1 MKESNQ
7 KIENKYLTVPRVS
20 KLLFMYEPS
29 FLLNP
34 VVSVLELSD
43 PARSIKC
50 YKQKFRTNAAETI
63 LKKMGMFYAWRLISI
78 MSNSVILKSGKQKNK
93 DKENYQ
99 L

>member
-50 YKQKFRTNAAETI
+50 YKQKFRTNASWNHI
-63 LKKMGMFYAWRLISI
+63 KKNGNVLCVEINQYNVQFSDIEIR
-78 MSNSVILKSGKQKNK
+78 KT
-93 DKENYQ
+93 KE
-99 L
+99 